1 MTSGHLTTTTAG
13 RDLGHTSEALLTG
26 HAIAPKLGNATAKY
40 VGHAYIRDFTNIT
53 RAKLTRNLQSRT
65 WSRGLESPA
74 YDLRPLPREAYRGG
88 KGSTA
93 VIRTPVP
100 TPVPLVCLTPCGA
113 HKGHA
118 QTDWNCS
125 GECAEHF
132 GQVLAKY
139 PPQVSSRTAAAMW
152 GCYVHNIVNKRLGK
166 PEFSC
171 EDIGDAYD
179 CGVSSIPVRTTYET

>member
-1 MTSGHLTTTTAG
+1 MRSRQSWRMRRQSMCITASAQTPCTEHGQTDKQTQGRTRSRRVESLT
-13 RDLGHTSEALLTG
+13 H
-26 HAIAPKLGNATAKY
+26 
-40 VGHAYIRDFTNIT
+40 
-53 RAKLTRNLQSRT
+53 NLCS
-65 WSRGLESPA
+65 
-74 YDLRPLPREAYRGG
+74 LPRKPYRRGARG
-88 KGSTA
+88 TA

>member
-1 MTSGHLTTTTAG
+1 LSCWLFLFVVDYHIYLIMFRLSSLRARFAVLAVFAIVLCSFVLVGPYKMTSGHLTTTTAG

-100 TPVPLVCLTPCGA
+100 TTIPLVCLT
-113 HKGHA
+113 
-118 QTDWNCS
+118 QY
-125 GECAEHF
+125 CASKIE
-132 GQVLAKY
+132 
-139 PPQVSSRTAAAMW
+139 SRA
-152 GCYVHNIVNKRLGK
+152 G
-166 PEFSC
+166 
-171 EDIGDAYD
+171 
-179 CGVSSIPVRTTYET
+179 